1 MLREFYVKLQRTAPL
16 GNSQVVI
23 LQHFCC
29 KWNEMLYITDVIKLI
44 LLYIVH
50 LLDFFL
56 FFRKRTMYREPTLP
70 TFPR

>member
-1 MLREFYVKLQRTAPL
+1 MLRKFYVNLQRTSPL

-44 LLYIVH
+44 LLYIVR
-50 LLDFFL
+50 LLDFSYF
-56 FFRKRTMYREPTLP
+56 
-70 TFPR
+70 